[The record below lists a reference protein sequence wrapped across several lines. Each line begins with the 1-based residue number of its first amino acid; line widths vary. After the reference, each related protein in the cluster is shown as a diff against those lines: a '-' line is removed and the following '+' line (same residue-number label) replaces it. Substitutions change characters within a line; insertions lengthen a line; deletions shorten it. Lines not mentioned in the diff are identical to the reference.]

1 MEKNERTNGSAID
14 DLPEGHPVWLLMY
27 ASATVGALLAGGW
40 CISRLITWLAADGA
54 GAGVWATEN
63 VAVGAALLFTPPL
76 VAMCLMQLVAS
87 RRRRRRNG

>member
-1 MEKNERTNGSAID
+1 MEKNERTKGSAID

-27 ASATVGALLAGGW
+27 ASAAVGALLAGGW
-40 CISRLITWLAADGA
+40 FVSRLFTWLAAGGV

-63 VAVGAALLFTPPL
+63 VAIGAVLLFAPAL

-87 RRRRRRNG
+87 RRRRRRNR